1 MKIAQLCSVGR
12 LVSHEA
18 PHGIYG
24 SVGNL
29 SDALVD
35 HGHEVALYASGD
47 ALTRA
52 KVIAATA
59 VNAKTRGV
67 SETEIMR
74 ENLETASLCYR
85 QADKYDIIHSHFS
98 LLGCHF
104 SQIVSTP
111 TVHSIHSP
119 VTPDLW
125 EHLLKYKKERFIS
138 FSHAQRRRM
147 PDLNWV
153 GTVYHSIDTKTYAF
167 SPEPQGYALYL
178 GRITEDKGVHHAIA
192 AAKEAGIQLLVVG
205 TSYPSEGYWSEKIEP
220 HVDGSTVRFLGPADL
235 KRKIELLQGAK
246 VLLFPT
252 LYDEV
257 FGLVMIEAMACG
269 TPTIGF
275 DNGAVSEIVEDGQT
289 GYVVRTPKQMAA
301 AIKKIDKI
309 SRQACRDRA
318 EKLFSIEK
326 MVRGYERVY
335 ERVIASSKKT
345 S

>member
-1 MKIAQLCSVGR
+1 MKIAQLCSIGH
-12 LVSHEA
+12 LVSHGA

-29 SDALVD
+29 SDALID
-35 HGHEVALYASGD
+35 HGHEVTLYASGD
-47 ALTRA
+47 AVTRA
-52 KVIAATA
+52 RVVAATP
-59 VNAKTRGV
+59 VNAKVRGI
-67 SETEIMR
+67 SEGEIMR
-74 ENLETASLCYR
+74 ENLETASLCYS
-85 QADKYDIIHSHFS
+85 QAAKHDIIHSHFS

-104 SQIVSTP
+104 APTVSTP

-119 VTPDLW
+119 VTQDLW
-125 EHLLKYKKERFIS
+125 PHLLKYKKERFIS

-167 SPEPQGYALYL
+167 SSDPQEYALYL

-192 AAKEAGIQLLVVG
+192 AAKEAGIQLLIVG
-205 TSYPSEGYWSEKIEP
+205 TSYPSEGYWSEQIEP
-220 HVDGSTVRFLGPADL
+220 HVDGSMIRFLGPADL

-252 LYDEV
+252 LYEEV
-257 FGLVMIEAMACG
+257 FGMVMIEAMACG

-289 GYVVRTPKQMAA
+289 GFVVRTPKQMAA
-301 AIKKIDKI
+301 AIKKVHTI
-309 SRQACRDRA
+309 SRATCRERA
-318 EKLFSIEK
+318 EKLFSVEK

-335 ERVIASSKKT
+335 ERVVSASKKT
-345 S
+345 L

>member
-125 EHLLKYKKERFIS
+125 EHLLKYKKHGNIS
-138 FSHAQRRRM
+138 
-147 PDLNWV
+147 
-153 GTVYHSIDTKTYAF
+153 
-167 SPEPQGYALYL
+167 
-178 GRITEDKGVHHAIA
+178 
-192 AAKEAGIQLLVVG
+192 
-205 TSYPSEGYWSEKIEP
+205 
-220 HVDGSTVRFLGPADL
+220 
-235 KRKIELLQGAK
+235 
-246 VLLFPT
+246 
-252 LYDEV
+252 
-257 FGLVMIEAMACG
+257 
-269 TPTIGF
+269 
-275 DNGAVSEIVEDGQT
+275 
-289 GYVVRTPKQMAA
+289 
-301 AIKKIDKI
+301 
-309 SRQACRDRA
+309 
-318 EKLFSIEK
+318 
-326 MVRGYERVY
+326 
-335 ERVIASSKKT
+335 
-345 S
+345 